1 MCGLAGLMIIGM
13 YVGIFFII
21 FYGLKINKFNKDK
34 DSIRLNNTDDSDC
47 GFKVLPSIDQSIVIE
62 KHTIL
67 AKINKMI
74 SVCENQ
80 LRQLKVESSKDYQLK
95 RELETVINSY
105 DEIRKI
111 EINDRI
117 SLDYA
122 TFLFNEGKLRSEHE
136 IQMFDER
143 VAQAKYVSSGD
154 FYREMLEYNE
164 CSYYSKKFILGIFLF
179 LTGFIP
185 SCFYGFLEES
195 FILGFFEWQ
204 YNILRCA
211 FTPFEGGIVGEGLR
225 LFAILPFILS
235 APFFIGAGI
244 VTHAA
249 LEISHNIQENV
260 YRKKAGFKS
269 EINKNTI
276 IAGVACIPT
285 LVKILKGVC

>member
-111 EINDRI
+111 EINDR
-117 SLDYA
+117 
-122 TFLFNEGKLRSEHE
+122 TRGFNSMRRCGN
-136 IQMFDER
+136 F
-143 VAQAKYVSSGD
+143 
-154 FYREMLEYNE
+154 
-164 CSYYSKKFILGIFLF
+164 
-179 LTGFIP
+179 
-185 SCFYGFLEES
+185 S
-195 FILGFFEWQ
+195 FICVIHGKTYCF
-204 YNILRCA
+204 
-211 FTPFEGGIVGEGLR
+211 
-225 LFAILPFILS
+225 S
-235 APFFIGAGI
+235 K
-244 VTHAA
+244 H
-249 LEISHNIQENV
+249 
-260 YRKKAGFKS
+260 
-269 EINKNTI
+269 
-276 IAGVACIPT
+276 
-285 LVKILKGVC
+285 